1 MRSRCC
7 FYSHCS
13 GWNEQHDAAIKDL
26 RQNVQ
31 ECMQKHLDAIQPK
44 VVEVSTLWTA

>member
-13 GWNEQHDAAIKDL
+13 GWNKQHDTAIEDL

-44 VVEVSTLWTA
+44 VVEVSTLLTA